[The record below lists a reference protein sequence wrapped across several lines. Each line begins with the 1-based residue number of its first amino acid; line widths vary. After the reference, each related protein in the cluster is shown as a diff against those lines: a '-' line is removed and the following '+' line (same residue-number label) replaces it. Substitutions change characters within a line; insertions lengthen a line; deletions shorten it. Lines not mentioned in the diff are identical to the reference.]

1 MIPPQVTSFKYR
13 HFAGGLR
20 RLESSLWDNPLVLA
34 LPTVMSGPAPD
45 EHPSRTKYACHFAH
59 DYLLSGAIHNLA
71 PSTDSRSGYKP
82 VGWVGMAPLP
92 MERHRPRA
100 GKTGAKKRSLPVSR
114 LLRRGSAKAK
124 RPSISSR
131 L

>member
-34 LPTVMSGPAPD
+34 LPTMMSGPAPD
-45 EHPSRTKYACHFAH
+45 EYACHFAH

-82 VGWVGMAPLP
+82 VGFYKRGCQD
-92 MERHRPRA
+92 
-100 GKTGAKKRSLPVSR
+100 KTLFLFRVEG
-114 LLRRGSAKAK
+114 
-124 RPSISSR
+124 IFF
-131 L
+131 